1 MPLGNAFNGWHLLII
16 LIVVLLV
23 WGSTKLPAL
32 AESLGKSAKILKKEM
47 RSDDEARPGTPGPSG
62 TGPTGTGTPS
72 GPATGTD
79 RSTSAP
85 GSDSTSDQR

>member
-47 RSDDEARPGTPGPSG
+47 RSDDAGKDER
-62 TGPTGTGTPS
+62 
-72 GPATGTD
+72 
-79 RSTSAP
+79 RSASDS

>member
-47 RSDDEARPGTPGPSG
+47 RSDDEARPGTPGP
-62 TGPTGTGTPS
+62 TGTGTPA

>member
-32 AESLGKSAKILKKEM
+32 AESLGKSAKILKREM
-47 RSDDEARPGTPGPSG
+47 RSDDADKRE
-62 TGPTGTGTPS
+62 TPS
-72 GPATGTD
+72 D
-79 RSTSAP
+79 S

>member
-47 RSDDEARPGTPGPSG
+47 RSDDAGKDER
-62 TGPTGTGTPS
+62 
-72 GPATGTD
+72 
-79 RSTSAP
+79 RSTSDS

>member
-47 RSDDEARPGTPGPSG
+47 RSDDAGKDER
-62 TGPTGTGTPS
+62 
-72 GPATGTD
+72 
-79 RSTSAP
+79 RSTSDS
-85 GSDSTSDQR
+85 GSASTSVLR

>member
-47 RSDDEARPGTPGPSG
+47 RSDDEARPGTPGP
-62 TGPTGTGTPS
+62 TGTGTPS
-72 GPATGTD
+72 GPATGTA

>member
-32 AESLGKSAKILKKEM
+32 AESLGKSAKILKKEL
-47 RSDDEARPGTPGPSG
+47 RSDEEPKG
-62 TGPTGTGTPS
+62 
-72 GPATGTD
+72 GTD
-79 RSTSAP
+79 RSTSET
-85 GSDSTSDQR
+85 GSDSTTDQR